1 MKPSYLDESLSIKQR
16 VENILGQMTL
26 EEKVHEM
33 NVRLASGDKPSLAA
47 LANNITQKEAI
58 DKSRLGIPLILA
70 RETSHGV
77 NTAGVTSFPAA
88 ICTASTWDT
97 DLVERV
103 GAAIAAEARAQ
114 GVHQGISPILDITRD
129 PRWGRMEEGC
139 GEDALLTSRLGVAFV
154 KGLQSTTL
162 NTDCNII
169 ATAKHLPGY
178 GAANGGKDNDPI
190 EICQRTLEETYF
202 PPFKAVIQE
211 ADLQSI
217 MICFGAVNGIPCTA
231 DKKLVTD
238 TLAKWNFNGFAIDD
252 CPGTAG
258 LLGHHVAADMKEAVR
273 LAIGAGIDQQFMN
286 FNDLPSRDENDK
298 EFERV
303 LIELVKEGKIS
314 ESRINDAAR
323 KILRAKFR
331 LGLFERPY
339 VEPDTADKVA
349 NDPAHKLLAYKTA
362 AKGITLLKN
371 ENNLLPL
378 KKDISSI
385 AVIGPNA
392 DVARLGNY
400 SGIPDKTVSPL
411 EGIRNNFSS
420 DTEIYYAKGCGIKAP
435 GRFVDKFSLRFS
447 GNIRIDF
454 EGEYQF
460 YASAKDGVRI
470 WLDGKKIIDNW
481 KRTELKECT
490 GKIFLGRGNHSI
502 KVEYF
507 NYGSNRSEGAGASN
521 AAVLRLSWSSSSIE
535 KQIVPNH
542 TLSHTSQLGVQ
553 QDGVGEGLL
562 MDVFLGENFETPL
575 PKETRTVETIDF
587 DWGNKSPI
595 TADDSEAEADSDEI
609 RQAAEAARKAEVAIV
624 FVGEAS
630 SGPEQVC
637 GEHYDRTDLGL
648 PGQQQALVQAVY
660 KTGTPTIVVL
670 INGRSLAV
678 SWIADNVPAI
688 LEAWYIGERG
698 GDAIADILCGKVNP
712 SGKLPVSV
720 PRSAGQL
727 PVYYNRRPRMGYY
740 IDSSSDPLFP
750 FGFGLSYTNYKYENL
765 VVNIDKFA
773 SDDTIE
779 VNVDVTNIGD
789 RDGEEIVQLYI
800 RDVISSVTTPVKQL
814 KNFRRIILK
823 SGQKQKVSFSLTKEQ
838 LSLLDCDLNLA
849 FEPGEFEIMAGAN
862 SVDLLKASIT
872 IN

>member
-1 MKPSYLDESLSIKQR
+1 MKPSYLDGNLSIEQR
-16 VENILGQMTL
+16 VEDILGRMTL
-26 EEKVHEM
+26 EEKIHEM
-33 NVRLASGDKPSLAA
+33 NVRLGSGDKPRLAA
-47 LANNITQKEAI
+47 LANNIAQKEAI
-58 DKSRLGIPLILA
+58 EKSRLGIPLILA
-70 RETSHGV
+70 RETSHGI

-97 DLVERV
+97 DLVEAV
-103 GAAIAAEARAQ
+103 GAVIAAEARAQ

-154 KGLQSTTL
+154 KGLQGSKL
-162 NTDCNII
+162 NTDRNII
-169 ATAKHLPGY
+169 ATAKHFPGY
-178 GAANGGKDNDPI
+178 GAAVGGKDNDPI
-190 EICQRTLEETYF
+190 EIPQRVLEETYF
-202 PPFKAVIQE
+202 PPFKSVIQE

-217 MICFGAVNGIPCTA
+217 MICFGAVNGVACTA

-258 LLGHHVAADMKEAVR
+258 LLGHHVAADMKDAVR
-273 LAIGAGIDQQFMN
+273 LAICAGIDQQFMN
-286 FNDLPSRDENDK
+286 FNDSTDPGHTNE
-298 EFERV
+298 EQFERTLLE
-303 LIELVKEGKIS
+303 LIKEGKVS

-339 VEPDTADKVA
+339 VEPETAEKVA
-349 NDPAHKLLAYKTA
+349 NDPAHKLLAYETA

-371 ENNLLPL
+371 EGDLLPL
-378 KKDISSI
+378 KKNISSI

-392 DVARLGNY
+392 DVAQLGNY
-400 SGIPDKTVSPL
+400 SGIPDKTISPL
-411 EGIRNNFSS
+411 EGIKKKFSS
-420 DTEIYYAKGCGIKAP
+420 DTKIYHTKGCGIKSP
-435 GRFVDKFSLRFS
+435 GKFVDKFSLRFC
-447 GNIRIDF
+447 GNIRVDF
-454 EGEYQF
+454 EDEYQF
-460 YASAKDGVRI
+460 YALAKDGVRL

-490 GKIFLGRGNHSI
+490 GKIFLERGNHSI

-507 NYGSNRSEGAGASN
+507 NYGSNRSEGAGAYN

-542 TLSHTSQLGVQ
+542 ALSHTSQLGVQ

-562 MDVFLGENFETPL
+562 MDVFGGENFETHL

-595 TADDSEAEADSDEI
+595 TADDSETEADSKEI
-609 RQAAEAARKAEVAIV
+609 RQAAEAARKAEVAVV

-698 GDAIADILCGKVNP
+698 GDAITDILCGKVNP

-750 FGFGLSYTNYKYENL
+750 FGFGLSYTNYKYENF
-765 VVNIDKFA
+765 VVDADKFP
-773 SDDTIE
+773 SDDTID
-779 VNVDVTNIGD
+779 VSVDVTNTGD

-814 KNFRRIILK
+814 KDFSRIALK
-823 SGQKQKVSFSLTKEQ
+823 AGQTQKLSFSLTKEQ
-838 LSLLDCDLNLA
+838 LSLLDCDLNLV
-849 FEPGEFEIMAGAN
+849 FEPGEFEIMVGPN
-862 SVDLLKASIT
+862 SVDLLKT
-872 IN
+872 NVFV